1 MHKYKTKVFL
11 NKCQLSQMK
20 PRHIDSSR
28 ALCGT
33 FNRPGKV
40 VGWTSTVASTVNIV
54 RPTTVASLPHSTYI
68 FCQQRW
74 TMSVMNWR
82 LYSDYYSSHKIICIY
97 MPVRLGCSP
106 LRSVSGAF
114 SSAVCLPTKSH
125 IVLLVRQKAKHIAI
139 SEIRGPIYKRL

>member
-68 FCQQRW
+68 FLSTNVDDECDELATVQW
-74 TMSVMNWR
+74 
-82 LYSDYYSSHKIICIY
+82 
-97 MPVRLGCSP
+97 
-106 LRSVSGAF
+106 
-114 SSAVCLPTKSH
+114 
-125 IVLLVRQKAKHIAI
+125 LLQFT
-139 SEIRGPIYKRL
+139 